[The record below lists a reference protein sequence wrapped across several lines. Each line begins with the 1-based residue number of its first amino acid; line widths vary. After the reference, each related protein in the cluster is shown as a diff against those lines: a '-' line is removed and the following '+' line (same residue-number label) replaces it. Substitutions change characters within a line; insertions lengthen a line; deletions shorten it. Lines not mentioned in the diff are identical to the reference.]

1 MARTWRSAAAR
12 RLRAFSDNARTTEE
26 AVKTIAERLL
36 VDVKSPPTDLP
47 SVGVK
52 LDVLSIEAADS
63 LTGSGGLERY
73 RAGYRILYSPSQPV
87 PRQRFTIAHEL
98 AHAVF
103 ERTGQRC
110 PRHGR
115 ELERLCDMIATEV
128 LLPEAMF
135 RRHVGGKTEIPNL
148 RRVAKLFEASLSATL
163 IRAAELFDLS
173 VCECQDGTVIWSY
186 GRDVRWMQKHSPKEW
201 ESVMKVVADTPSGRA
216 TMRLTSRKATKMF
229 VVEWSRTSDVERQM
243 ILLHPL
249 LNDCD
254 KAVP

>member
-1 MARTWRSAAAR
+1 MAKSWRSAAAR
-12 RLRAFSDNARTTEE
+12 RLRALSDNAHTTED
-26 AVKTIAERLL
+26 AVKTIAGRLL
-36 VDVKSPPTDLP
+36 ADVTTPPTDLP
-47 SVGVK
+47 AVGAK
-52 LDVLSIEAADS
+52 LDVVSIDADKS
-63 LTGSGGLERY
+63 LAGSGGLQRY

-115 ELERLCDMIATEV
+115 ELERLCDMIATEL
-128 LLPEAMF
+128 LLPEAIF
-135 RRHVGGKTEIPNL
+135 RRHVGDKTEIPNL

-173 VCECQDGTVIWSY
+173 VCECQDGTVTWSF
-186 GRDVRWMQKHSPKEW
+186 GRDVRWMQKHVPKEW
-201 ESVMKVVADTPSGRA
+201 ESVLKVVADTPSGRA
-216 TMRLTSRKATKMF
+216 TMRLPSRKATRMF
-229 VVEWSRTSDVERQM
+229 VVEWTRTSDVERQM

-249 LNDCD
+249 LNDSD